1 MTNGPLEIAATLAGL
16 PLVYA
21 VSEIAAKEP
30 KSLLKQMLRE
40 MGTFMGSP
48 GPRDRLL
55 DVAEILFNTK
65 GSNRTR
71 LQLRH

>member
-30 KSLLKQMLRE
+30 KSLLKQMVE
-40 MGTFMGSP
+40 EISAFMGAP
-48 GPRDRLL
+48 APRDRLQE
-55 DVAEILFNTK
+55 VAAILFKQTAS
-65 GSNRTR
+65 G
-71 LQLRH
+71 